1 MLLFVVREPRK
12 VVDEEKVLDPD
23 CLGLIPGPVT
33 D

>member
-1 MLLFVVREPRK
+1 MLLFVARETHR

-23 CLGLIPGPVT
+23 SVDLNPGPAV